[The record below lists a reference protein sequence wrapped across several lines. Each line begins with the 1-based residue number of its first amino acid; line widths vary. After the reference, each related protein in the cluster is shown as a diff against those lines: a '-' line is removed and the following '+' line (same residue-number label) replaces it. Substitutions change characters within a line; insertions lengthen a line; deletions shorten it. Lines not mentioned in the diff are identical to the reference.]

1 MNDMRASTS
10 WRFHASA
17 NACNVSVVTSGIT
30 SDMIVS
36 VLSVSAPVLSGLTP
50 NVLANRR
57 AAPTLAKLKPYAGP
71 SG

>member
-1 MNDMRASTS
+1 
-10 WRFHASA
+10 
-17 NACNVSVVTSGIT
+17 VTSGIT